1 MKFQL
6 KPGLALEEENSDV
19 KIFQD
24 SDPILTLKGFSSHR
38 ALFSLAS
45 ELDEDLIDEESD
57 LTLFYYALELLKSR
71 GLLIYKTSLVDLIP
85 FNTQFRFEELSS
97 DDPYQLSRFAVCR
110 THDGEIVLETPLC
123 PVQVVIREQAGIAL
137 FYALKKPIEFSEIRK
152 QFPSLSSK
160 ELRETL
166 SLLISAKILTT
177 TQEEETS
184 AQWEHHDLFFHSRSR
199 MGRSDGPYGGTY
211 RFKGKIPPLP
221 GIKNCPS
228 KKTIAL
234 YCPVNKKDQLFDSV
248 LEKRTSIREHGH
260 DPISIEELSEFL
272 FRCARVKKMKILDDQ
287 EFTSRPYPGGG
298 ARYELELY
306 PVVHHCKGLPQGIYH
321 YHPLDHQL
329 CEISQL
335 SESTEKFLNDARRSS
350 GKKEYPQVL
359 ILISARFQRVS
370 WKYQSMAYAVIL
382 KNLGV
387 LYQTMYLMA
396 TAMELAPCAL
406 GGGNS
411 DLFCEVIGTNYL
423 EETSVGEFMLGSLPE
438 YLGIQ

>member
-1 MKFQL
+1 M
-6 KPGLALEEENSDV
+6 
-19 KIFQD
+19 
-24 SDPILTLKGFSSHR
+24 ILINFPVL
-38 ALFSLAS
+38 
-45 ELDEDLIDEESD
+45 
-57 LTLFYYALELLKSR
+57 
-71 GLLIYKTSLVDLIP
+71 P
-85 FNTQFRFEELSS
+85 
-97 DDPYQLSRFAVCR
+97 VCR
-110 THDGEIVLETPLC
+110 TQDGEIVLETPLC

-359 ILISARFQRVS
+359 IPHLCPLSAGFLEIPIDGLCRNSQKSRRTLSDDVS
-370 WKYQSMAYAVIL
+370 H
-382 KNLGV
+382 GD
-387 LYQTMYLMA
+387 
-396 TAMELAPCAL
+396 
-406 GGGNS
+406 S
-411 DLFCEVIGTNYL
+411 DGACTLRTGWRKFR
-423 EETSVGEFMLGSLPE
+423 TSFAK
-438 YLGIQ
+438 